1 MSDATSGEDSP
12 TVLSPGRARLIDSY
26 CRWASER
33 AMTAHALLPAS
44 HRETL
49 TPILNELEHVSPL
62 WYTDDG
68 VSPPPGMGHRGQVW
82 IVNGRHLPIVDWQA
96 ARSAARRHDAEVW
109 IFSSSNASEPR
120 YSESVLVS
128 ETGEV
133 VKFKRHYCDSPV
145 FADLWNG
152 EASLLVASGK
162 RVPAILTHV
171 LTRGWG
177 LESVGA
183 LTRRFSV
190 QWSSA
195 PCVLSEFEMTA
206 SIGEIAA
213 FGELRQSPGDLCEV
227 GARAAP
233 PLAARGS
240 EASESRRTSLPDH
253 AHQES
258 GWPGA
263 DLPTVETSALLVR
276 RRAGVAHDDRAGD
289 VAASVAQDHPLPD
302 VEETRS
308 VSSSVLPE
316 GPGGD
321 LIYLF
326 LKRGIDLLASAM
338 GLIVLS
344 PLLAIVAFLVR
355 VTSPGPALF
364 AHQRQGLGG
373 KEFRCLKFRT
383 MHRGA
388 SALQNALRNRNE
400 VDGPQFKIGQ
410 DPRVTKIGP
419 WLRRFNIDELPQL
432 FNVLLGQMSLVGPRP
447 SPDDE
452 NQLCPAWR
460 RTRLSVK
467 PGITGLWQV
476 LRLRSRHVSDFQEWI
491 YYDVEYARHRSLW
504 LDLQILLYTPFAMFA
519 PRRLRGFAE
528 RLERHGICTRAAA
541 LRRHYEGRA
550 NR

>member
-1 MSDATSGEDSP
+1 MSDAIGGEDSP
-12 TVLSPGRARLIDSY
+12 TILSPGRARLIDSY

-33 AMTAHALLPAS
+33 AMTAYALLPAS
-44 HRETL
+44 HREAL
-49 TPILNELEHVSPL
+49 APILDECEHVSPL
-62 WYTDDG
+62 WCTDDG

-96 ARSAARRHDAEVW
+96 ARSAVRRPDAEVL
-109 IFSSSNASEPR
+109 IFGSSSVSGPR

-133 VKFKRHYCDSPV
+133 VRFKRHYCDSPV
-145 FADLWNG
+145 FADVWNG
-152 EASLLVASGK
+152 EASLLVASGR

-213 FGELRQSPGDLCEV
+213 LGEPRQSPRNLCEV
-227 GARAAP
+227 GAQAAIPLGAWRSDVSGSCRISAPHRAP
-233 PLAARGS
+233 REP
-240 EASESRRTSLPDH
+240 
-253 AHQES
+253 
-258 GWPGA
+258 GWP
-263 DLPTVETSALLVR
+263 DTDVPTVEVFR
-276 RRAGVAHDDRAGD
+276 HAGAIPDDRLRDG
-289 VAASVAQDHPLPD
+289 AAVVVRDHPLPD
-302 VEETRS
+302 VEETGS
-308 VSSSVLPE
+308 VSSSVE

-326 LKRGIDLLASAM
+326 LKRGIDLLASAT
-338 GLIVLS
+338 GLILLS
-344 PLLAIVAFLVR
+344 PILVVVAFLVK
-355 VTSPGPALF
+355 VSSPGPALY
-364 AHQRQGLGG
+364 AHRRQGLGG

-383 MHRGA
+383 MHEGA
-388 SALQNALRNRNE
+388 SALQDALRKRNE

-419 WLRRFNIDELPQL
+419 WLRQFNIDELPQL
-432 FNVLLGQMSLVGPRP
+432 LNVLLGQMSLVGPRP

-476 LRLRSRHVSDFQEWI
+476 LRLRSRYVSDFQEWI

-504 LDLQILLYTPFAMFA
+504 LDFQILLYTPFAMFA
-519 PRRLRGFAE
+519 PRRLRSFAE